1 MKAVLLTLLMTTLP
15 KIKDGQHV
23 EAKIGE
29 KMHSRK
35 RCRTLRNRGLR
46 ARAPEQ

>member
-1 MKAVLLTLLMTTLP
+1 MKAVLLTLLLTTLP

-35 RCRTLRNRGLR
+35 RCRPPGNLGF
-46 ARAPEQ
+46 RAPGLEQ

>member
-1 MKAVLLTLLMTTLP
+1 MKAVLLTLLLTTLP

-23 EAKIGE
+23 EAKVGE

-35 RCRTLRNRGLR
+35 RCRALRNRDLR
-46 ARAPEQ
+46 APALEQ